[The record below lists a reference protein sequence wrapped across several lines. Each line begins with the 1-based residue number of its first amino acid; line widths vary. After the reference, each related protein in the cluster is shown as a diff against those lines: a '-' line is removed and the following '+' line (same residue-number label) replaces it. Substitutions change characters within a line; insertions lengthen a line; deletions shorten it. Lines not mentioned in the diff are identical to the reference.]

1 MKLNTRFLFG
11 VIVIFFG
18 LLLLLEEAN
27 IFPSFSRMFWSSIW
41 KFWPLILIFLGSKF
55 LAEKNNVPGIILLL
69 LGVAFLSSN
78 LFSWNFFAILWPVVI
93 IAIGMSMLLGIEGPK
108 PKGNASLSS
117 KDFITDTV
125 VFWGLERKV
134 KSQDFKGGEFNVAF
148 GGLELDLREAK
159 IAKSGAKVHINCAF
173 GGVEVFVPK
182 NCRVKTRGSGVFGA
196 WEPKVEESKVNE
208 PVLEITGGVIFGGVE
223 IK

>member
-41 KFWPLILIFLGSKF
+41 KFWPLILILLGSKF

-93 IAIGMSMLLGIEGPK
+93 IAICMSMLLGIEGPK

-159 IAKSGAKVHINCAF
+159 ISKGGAKVHINCAF

-182 NCRVKTRGSGVFGA
+182 NCRIKTRGSGVFGA
-196 WEPKVEESKVNE
+196 WEPKVEERKIND
-208 PVLEITGGVIFGGVE
+208 PVLEITGGVMFGGVE